1 MMILEL
7 ITMKN
12 THLLDCIIFEKQ
24 NSDLQLA
31 INAINVDATNNSNG
45 AISNNTKEFLKN
57 LKIYTMEIKSTRIT
71 NRHKE
76 KDTINYQAIL
86 NDDFLTYPKF
96 YRKVPS
102 EIEINN
108 WDRYL
113 DYCISNS
120 RVQPDIDLT
129 ILQEIE
135 LNNMYDF
142 YARVYVDQIND
153 NLFDIHIMGYIT
165 KQDFIKNSV
174 IKRMPQYGK
183 SEQALYITTQIRN
196 GTKFN

>member
-1 MMILEL
+1 
-7 ITMKN
+7 
-12 THLLDCIIFEKQ
+12 
-24 NSDLQLA
+24 
-31 INAINVDATNNSNG
+31 
-45 AISNNTKEFLKN
+45 
-57 LKIYTMEIKSTRIT
+57 MEIKSTRIT

-86 NDDFLTYPKF
+86 NDDFLAYPKF

-142 YARVYVDQIND
+142 YARVYVDQISS
-153 NLFDIHIMGYIT
+153 NLFDIYIIGYIT
-165 KQDFIKNSV
+165 KQNLIKDSV

-183 SEQALYITTQIRN
+183 SEQALYIATQIRN